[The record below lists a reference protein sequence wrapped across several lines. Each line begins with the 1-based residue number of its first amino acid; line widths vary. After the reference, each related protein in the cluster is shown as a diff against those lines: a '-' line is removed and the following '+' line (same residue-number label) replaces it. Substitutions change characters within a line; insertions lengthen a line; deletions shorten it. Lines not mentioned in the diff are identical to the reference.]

1 MKQLKLTE
9 NFKLPLYLGTI
20 TDYEYEKRMFTY
32 TEKEA
37 REKAQSQLEALLETL
52 EEKGVQISG
61 NHVKIG
67 IQNGTC
73 TAKGTLT
80 VIEKAGQKAAAEILQ
95 QPTERNTDVD
105 E

>member
-1 MKQLKLTE
+1 
-9 NFKLPLYLGTI
+9 
-20 TDYEYEKRMFTY
+20 MFTY

-52 EEKGVQISG
+52 EEKGVQIQG

-67 IQNGTC
+67 IQGKVC

-80 VIEKAGQKAAAEILQ
+80 VVEKSDRRL
-95 QPTERNTDVD
+95 
-105 E
+105 